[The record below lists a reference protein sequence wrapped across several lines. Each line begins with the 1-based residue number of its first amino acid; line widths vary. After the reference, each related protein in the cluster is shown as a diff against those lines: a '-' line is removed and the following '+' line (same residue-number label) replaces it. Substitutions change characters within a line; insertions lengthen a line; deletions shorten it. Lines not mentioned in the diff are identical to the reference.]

1 MAVEYMEIPDSDSLE
16 GEWLCVGKTIPVQA
30 CARDEDRKEP
40 PAPRKVS
47 THIECA
53 PSSPR

>member
-1 MAVEYMEIPDSDSLE
+1 MEIPDSDSLE